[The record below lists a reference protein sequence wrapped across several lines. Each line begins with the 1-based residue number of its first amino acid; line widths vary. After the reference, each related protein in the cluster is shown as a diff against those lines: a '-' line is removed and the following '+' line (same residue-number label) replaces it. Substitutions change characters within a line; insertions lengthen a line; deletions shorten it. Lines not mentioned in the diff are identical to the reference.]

1 MSRPPSLALSL
12 WVRLMKTH
20 GLILNRVR
28 RTLDG
33 RCTLPQ
39 FDVMAQL
46 HRSPQ
51 GLTSREISRRLLV
64 TAGNVTG
71 IVDRLAGDGL
81 VTRTIQAHDRRSSRV
96 RLTPRGRALAARL
109 IERHRLDV
117 ERILAGVPARR
128 QAALRALL
136 ADAARRIE
144 THFEGRAEPKR
155 PAETRPAERR
165 RGGRHARAEDV
176 SL

>member
-1 MSRPPSLALSL
+1 
-12 WVRLMKTH
+12 MKTH

-46 HRSPQ
+46 HRSPL

-71 IVDRLAGDGL
+71 IVDRLESDGL
-81 VTRTIQAHDRRSSRV
+81 VTRTVLAEDRRSSRV
-96 RLTPRGRALAARL
+96 RLTSRGRAFAARL

-136 ADAARRIE
+136 EDAARRIE
-144 THFEGRAEPKR
+144 SPTDGRADPRR
-155 PAETRPAERR
+155 PAGRK
-165 RGGRHARAEDV
+165 GGRHARAQDV